1 MKQLEPKFTQ
11 AQKQAQARQF
21 KLAISTLETILPFA
35 SWQVMLKSQVHS
47 QIGVFHFADRNED
60 KALEHLSQG
69 SMRTPDAQLILASIH
84 FKKDNLEKMRTALDM
99 TIKLN
104 KKQILLYNAYA
115 FMLNRKG
122 LNEEAIQV
130 LQNGLK
136 VDPENDTTKDNLLR
150 LQNNK
155 KMNMKPFGMN
165 WYTLQLEKPPLSMM
179 QDQFSGKAG
188 FRQPKRKKS

>member
-35 SWQVMLKSQVHS
+35 SWQIMLKAQVHS

-122 LNEEAIQV
+122 LNEEAIQI

-136 VDPENDTTKDNLLR
+136 VDAENDTTKDNLLR